1 MRSPIQPMKFY
12 ILGSIYFANFCLCM
26 YFMISANVKNF
37 AFLTAWTLLMNSV
50 YLLLNLIADATFFFT
65 SQDKFE
71 SLNEFSREKMAPV
84 VNSFTYMVFI
94 AFWGMTL
101 MGDKVMKFPT
111 DFASIIKNIYLHG
124 LITVF
129 VILDVF
135 FYEHKKAKFDLI
147 NLVFIFIIFLLYAT
161 AASISIYAIGFI
173 PYPFMVGATFFK
185 LCLYGGIL
193 FLFVIL
199 GYLVHIGLNMIKYK
213 FTKVNDEVITDNG
226 VDTKAFIKDE
236 V

>member
-1 MRSPIQPMKFY
+1 M
-12 ILGSIYFANFCLCM
+12 
-26 YFMISANVKNF
+26 
-37 AFLTAWTLLMNSV
+37 
-50 YLLLNLIADATFFFT
+50 
-65 SQDKFE
+65 
-71 SLNEFSREKMAPV
+71 
-84 VNSFTYMVFI
+84 
-94 AFWGMTL
+94 
-101 MGDKVMKFPT
+101 
-111 DFASIIKNIYLHG
+111 
-124 LITVF
+124 
-129 VILDVF
+129 
-135 FYEHKKAKFDLI
+135 
-147 NLVFIFIIFLLYAT
+147 VFIFIVFLLYAT

-173 PYPFMVGATFFK
+173 PYPLMVGATFFK